1 MTFWCFG
8 RPTLQWSEGL
18 IPVEVAALMKSNIQV
33 WKVAFRLFLPRE
45 ASFDGTG
52 AL

>member
-1 MTFWCFG
+1 MM
-8 RPTLQWSEGL
+8 S
-18 IPVEVAALMKSNIQV
+18 IPVEVAALLKSDIQV
-33 WKVAFRLFLPRE
+33 WKVAFRLFLPSK